1 MALNRPALVD
11 ALTDA
16 GLEAEAVRRAVDVL
30 EQDYA
35 DTAKQAEMHLRF
47 SALEKNLADHDRLNE
62 AQAAGAETRFKSIG
76 DRLQDFR
83 EEVEHRFADLKEN
96 MDRGFAAVRGEIASL
111 RNEMTSGFAAVRN
124 EMTSGFA
131 AVRNE
136 MTSEFAAV
144 RSEIASLRNEMTTE
158 FAAVRNEMRNE
169 FAAVRSEMTSE
180 FAAVRNE
187 MRNEFAAVRSEIASL
202 RNELNGKITMLQWM
216 IGVLFVMNG
225 TTMGIVIAK
234 LL

>member
-62 AQAAGAETRFKSIG
+62 TQNKSLG
-76 DRLQDFR
+76 DRLQDFK
-83 EEVEHRFADLKEN
+83 EEVERRFVDLKEV
-96 MDRGFAAVRGEIASL
+96 MDREFAAVRGEIGGL
-111 RNEMTSGFAAVRN
+111 RNEMWTEFAAVRN
-124 EMTSGFA
+124 EM
-131 AVRNE
+131 R
-136 MTSEFAAV
+136 
-144 RSEIASLRNEMTTE
+144 TE

-169 FAAVRSEMTSE
+169 FAAVRNEMRNE
-180 FAAVRNE
+180 FVAVRNE
-187 MRNEFAAVRSEIASL
+187 MRTEFAAVRREM
-202 RNELNGKITMLQWM
+202 TMMRWVV
-216 IGVLFVMNG
+216 GGLFVMNA
-225 TTMGIVIAK
+225 TTLGIVIER
-234 LL
+234 LF

>member
-1 MALNRPALVD
+1 MRYAPPMALNRPALVD

-16 GLEAEAVRRAVDVL
+16 GLEAEAVRRVVDML
-30 EQDYA
+30 EQSYA
-35 DTAKQAEMHLRF
+35 DTAQQTEMNLRF

-62 AQAAGAETRFKSIG
+62 TQAAGAETRFKSIEN
-76 DRLQDFR
+76 RLQDFR

-124 EMTSGFA
+124 EMTSEFAAVRSEMTSGFA

-144 RSEIASLRNEMTTE
+144 RGEIASLRNEMTT
-158 FAAVRNEMRNE
+158 
-169 FAAVRSEMTSE
+169 E

>member
-1 MALNRPALVD
+1 MRYACAMALNRPALVD

-62 AQAAGAETRFKSIG
+62 AQAAGAETRFKSLG

-83 EEVEHRFADLKEN
+83 EEVEHRFADLKGS
-96 MDRGFAAVRGEIASL
+96 MDREFAAVRGEMRNEFAAVRGEIAGL
-111 RNEMTSGFAAVRN
+111 RNEMK
-124 EMTSGFA
+124 
-131 AVRNE
+131 
-136 MTSEFAAV
+136 
-144 RSEIASLRNEMTTE
+144 TE

-169 FAAVRSEMTSE
+169 FAAVR
-180 FAAVRNE
+180 NE
-187 MRNEFAAVRSEIASL
+187 MRNEFAAVRREMTMMRWVLGGLVVMNA
-202 RNELNGKITMLQWM
+202 TMLGIM
-216 IGVLFVMNG
+216 IDRLF
-225 TTMGIVIAK
+225 
-234 LL
+234 